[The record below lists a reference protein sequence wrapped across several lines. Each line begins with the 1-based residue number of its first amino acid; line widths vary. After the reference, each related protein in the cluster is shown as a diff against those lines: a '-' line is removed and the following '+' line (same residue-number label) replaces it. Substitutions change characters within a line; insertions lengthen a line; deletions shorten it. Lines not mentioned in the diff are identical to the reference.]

1 MLQMK
6 GIHVESWAV
15 LYYITHLLKGGLLF
29 FTIGKKTRN
38 NFSIL
43 LTSTFSFDWFWLCFC
58 EASFVKQREESLH
71 DNLAFT
77 SDIQCCLHHT

>member
-29 FTIGKKTRN
+29 FTIGKKN
-38 NFSIL
+38 Q
-43 LTSTFSFDWFWLCFC
+43 
-58 EASFVKQREESLH
+58 KQFKYLI
-71 DNLAFT
+71 
-77 SDIQCCLHHT
+77 DIYIQF